1 MWQPCIGG
9 QATTL
14 CGVFAR
20 PCNYII
26 QVPVP
31 KGKRLSEIRL
41 ILPPNSL
48 NFLRNPTGS
57 CLSKCSVLYLTK
69 TLCLLQIYGRKG
81 RVGIIFVLLSQ
92 EQSVVAPFFQCLNPT
107 LARWCPEI
115 VEHQHRS
122 LSVGTIRPAPTFR
135 EQWVAC
141 CSRARWPTG
150 ATEILANHPV
160 AGLTVL
166 RIAQKSQK
174 SDPARCWARPTK
186 TLAHKAKNHSILD
199 NVEEN

>member
-1 MWQPCIGG
+1 MCQPCIGG
-9 QATTL
+9 QDTTL

-48 NFLRNPTGS
+48 NFLRNPTWS

-69 TLCLLQIYGRKG
+69 TLFADIWKKG
-81 RVGIIFVLLSQ
+81 
-92 EQSVVAPFFQCLNPT
+92 QSGDTFCGSFSRAKRRCSFFQCLNPT
-107 LARWCPEI
+107 LASWCPEI
-115 VEHQHRS
+115 VEQQHRS
-122 LSVGTIRPAPTFR
+122 FSVGTIRPAPASG
-135 EQWVAC
+135 WPGAA
-141 CSRARWPTG
+141 RARWPTG
-150 ATEILANHPV
+150 ATEILANHPIS
-160 AGLTVL
+160 GLTVL

-174 SDPARCWARPTK
+174 SDPRCWARPTF
-186 TLAHKAKNHSILD
+186 NFGS
-199 NVEEN
+199 

>member
-1 MWQPCIGG
+1 M
-9 QATTL
+9 L
-14 CGVFAR
+14 
-20 PCNYII
+20 
-26 QVPVP
+26 
-31 KGKRLSEIRL
+31 RL
-41 ILPPNSL
+41 IFDQNSL
-48 NFLRNPTGS
+48 PFADMWRTRQSGDKFCAS
-57 CLSKCSVLYLTK
+57 FSRAKRRCS
-69 TLCLLQIYGRKG
+69 
-81 RVGIIFVLLSQ
+81 
-92 EQSVVAPFFQCLNPT
+92 FFQCLNPT

-122 LSVGTIRPAPTFR
+122 LSVGTIRPAPTFG

-199 NVEEN
+199 NVKEN